1 MKIRIIY
8 DSKFN
13 NNKEIAESIGRLFE
27 SGNQLE
33 IGHAKN
39 LSPESVIKSNPDLVI
54 FGGPTRVGQISST
67 IKKWIKKFDNLQ
79 ANNDSNLKKVA
90 AFATHL
96 SNTNI
101 TPKWTE
107 FLKTLHISELIYPE
121 VLDIL
126 VLDIKGPI
134 QEEAQNKIED
144 FVEKLKVFIN
154 N

>member
-13 NNKEIAESIGRLFE
+13 NNKEIADSIGRLFE

-33 IGHAKN
+33 IGHAKD
-39 LSPESVIKSNPDLVI
+39 LSPESVLKSDPDLVI
-54 FGGPTRVGQISST
+54 FGGPTRVGQISGT

-79 ANNDSNLKKVA
+79 VKNGSNLKKAA

-96 SNTNI
+96 SYTDI

-107 FLKTLHISELIYPE
+107 FLKTLHISELIYPD
-121 VLDIL
+121 VLDIVVMDL
-126 VLDIKGPI
+126 KGPR
-134 QEEAQNKIED
+134 EKDAQSKIED
-144 FVEKLKVFIN
+144 FVGKLKASIN